1 MNEIQQ
7 EPLIQQ
13 GDLEQELEQQP
24 TEPAML
30 SLPNS
35 VGDAEHEA
43 LNESPDHVSPEEGN
57 LEQLLKD
64 VGNAEPEQHPD
75 EHALVQEGGFCGGC
89 GAPLQPDALFC
100 NNCGH
105 KKTREESKPT
115 LQQHLLEEQHP
126 PAEPTEPAM
135 GLSLPNSVGD
145 AEHEALN
152 ESPDHVSPEE
162 GNLEQLLKEVG
173 NAEPEQ
179 HPDEHALV
187 QEGGICGGCG
197 APLQPAAL
205 FCNNCGQKK
214 T

>member
-1 MNEIQQ
+1 MW
-7 EPLIQQ
+7 LARH
-13 GDLEQELEQQP
+13 LEEKE
-24 TEPAML
+24 E
-30 SLPNS
+30 
-35 VGDAEHEA
+35 EKEEEEKEKEA
-43 LNESPDHVSPEEGN
+43 SGAL
-57 LEQLLKD
+57 LLQL
-64 VGNAEPEQHPD
+64 A
-75 EHALVQEGGFCGGC
+75 
-89 GAPLQPDALFC
+89 
-100 NNCGH
+100 
-105 KKTREESKPT
+105 
-115 LQQHLLEEQHP
+115 HLLEEQHP

-197 APLQPAAL
+197 APMKPDVR
-205 FCNNCGQKK
+205 FCNKCGHKRN
-214 T
+214 

>member
-57 LEQLLKD
+57 LEQLLKE

-89 GAPLQPDALFC
+89 GAPLQP
-100 NNCGH
+100 
-105 KKTREESKPT
+105 
-115 LQQHLLEEQHP
+115 
-126 PAEPTEPAM
+126 
-135 GLSLPNSVGD
+135 
-145 AEHEALN
+145 
-152 ESPDHVSPEE
+152 
-162 GNLEQLLKEVG
+162 
-173 NAEPEQ
+173 
-179 HPDEHALV
+179 
-187 QEGGICGGCG
+187 
-197 APLQPAAL
+197 AAL

-214 T
+214 TWSVLSAKAEYNRQAGSEERRECVCHCHLSLQLLFCGGCGSRISNAFE